1 MKLGL
6 DWDGTV
12 TRSPNLW
19 LQVVKMFRAAGH
31 KVYIV
36 TMRYPE
42 MEYEG
47 LKVNEC
53 HDIPQEWL
61 DNVDGLYAT
70 GRQAKHEFMLA
81 QGICIDIW
89 IDDNPKAVHQSA
101 VGIWGHSYP
110 PGHVH
115 TPGDN
120 EEAESP
126 DRDQGLGAEQTL
138 LSNHLHHEHSIHA
151 SQTHQASSE
160 TTHPS

>member
-12 TRSPNLW
+12 TRSPKLW
-19 LQVVKMFRAAGH
+19 LEVVKMFRAAGH
-31 KVYIV
+31 QVYIV

-42 MEYEG
+42 VEYEG
-47 LKVNEC
+47 MKVNEC

-81 QGICIDIW
+81 HGICIDIW

-101 VGIWGHSYP
+101 IGIWGMSYP

-126 DRDQGLGAEQTL
+126 DRDERIGAMGVLVQSLELNDHQ
-138 LSNHLHHEHSIHA
+138 HA
-151 SQTHQASSE
+151 SQSHGQTPSE